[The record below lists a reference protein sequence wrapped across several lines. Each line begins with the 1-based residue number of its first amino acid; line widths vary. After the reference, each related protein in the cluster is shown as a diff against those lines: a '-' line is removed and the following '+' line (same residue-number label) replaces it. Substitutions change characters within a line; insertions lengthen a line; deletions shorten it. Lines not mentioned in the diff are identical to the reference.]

1 MTKKRFREEG
11 FILPGTPGKYNAITD
26 VIGVEVGYSTVSFG
40 EPEDYHGDFSDFAR
54 TGVTVIL
61 PRGKQTSAVYGGNH
75 DLNGN
80 GELTG
85 SHWLEDS
92 GFIHGPIGIT
102 NTHSV
107 GIVRDSISKWM
118 VKNRYFQPLLVDG
131 NEIKNCSFFYPV
143 VGETWDGIIND
154 TNGFHVEEK
163 HVMEALANAKTG
175 EIAEGN
181 VGGGTG
187 MKSHGFKGGSGTASR
202 ILASEDGGYTLGA
215 FVQANHGA
223 RDRLSLYGLPIGQL
237 IDGAKAKVNTYAPK
251 PGTGS
256 IIVVLATDAP
266 VSPIQL
272 KKLCKRVALGIG
284 NLGAGVENG
293 SGDIF
298 LAFST
303 ANENAYTRTTT
314 EITVL
319 GDDSIDPL
327 YRAVVEAVEEAILN
341 ALFAAED
348 MIGID
353 FNHFYGIPHGQV
365 KEIVQMYRSEM
376 IKK

>member
-1 MTKKRFREEG
+1 MVKKRFREEG
-11 FILPGTPGKYNAITD
+11 LHLPGTPGKYNAITD
-26 VIGVEVGYSTVSFG
+26 VPGVEVGYSTVLIG
-40 EPEDYHGDFSDFAR
+40 EPADYNGNFSDFAR

-61 PRGKQTSAVYGGNH
+61 PRGKQTSAVYGGSH

-80 GELTG
+80 GEMTG
-85 SHWLEDS
+85 YHWLEDS

-118 VKNRYFQPLLVDG
+118 VRNKFYQPLMVDG
-131 NEIKNCSFFYPV
+131 HEIPNCSFFYPV

-163 HVMEALANAKTG
+163 HVLEALESAASG
-175 EIAEGN
+175 PIAEGS

-202 ILASEDGGYTLGA
+202 VLSESDGGYTLGA
-215 FVQANHGA
+215 FVQANHGS
-223 RDRLSLYGLPIGQL
+223 RERLTLYGLPIGKMIQ
-237 IDGAKAKVNTYAPK
+237 GAQAKINTYAPK

-266 VSPIQL
+266 LSPTQL
-272 KKLCKRVALGIG
+272 KKLCKRVSIGIG
-284 NLGAGVENG
+284 NLGGGVENG

-314 EITVL
+314 SITIL

-327 YRAVVEAVEEAILN
+327 YRAVVESVEEAILN

-348 MIGID
+348 MVGME
-353 FNHFYGIPHGQV
+353 FNEFYGIPHDQV
-365 KEIVQMYRSEM
+365 KELVRQHRPDMM
-376 IKK
+376 TD